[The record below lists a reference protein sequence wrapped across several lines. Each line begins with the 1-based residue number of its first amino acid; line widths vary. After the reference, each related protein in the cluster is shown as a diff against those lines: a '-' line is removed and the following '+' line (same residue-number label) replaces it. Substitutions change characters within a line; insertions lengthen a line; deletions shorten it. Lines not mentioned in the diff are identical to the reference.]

1 MTASPAEPRIF
12 WLNLLKHHPKDPM
25 KDRSLGGIAVEI
37 SAAEAAAELR
47 TMPAILNGHRRPIG
61 YEWIAAAKW
70 KTMQLEDRLGIKAD
84 GYSVAEITREGWE
97 KHMPGAPLNTLLP
110 HDQWVKL
117 GLPVGIHNLLDL

>member
-1 MTASPAEPRIF
+1 MTPPISNRSSGLVCESQPVEEQVCRAPA
-12 WLNLLKHHPKDPM
+12 
-25 KDRSLGGIAVEI
+25 
-37 SAAEAAAELR
+37 
-47 TMPAILNGHRRPIG
+47 
-61 YEWIAAAKW
+61 
-70 KTMQLEDRLGIKAD
+70 LEENICVAD